1 MNKDIDSAIS
11 NSYPDV
17 EPYEHLARQ
26 FPALHKADGRS
37 GSKLMDHLDAV
48 VKKNKAGKDY
58 NDYVAKAHADFEA
71 DAKHNK

>member
-11 NSYPDV
+11 NSYQDV
-17 EPYEHLARQ
+17 EHLARQ
-26 FPALHKADGRS
+26 FPALHKADGRN
-37 GSKLMDHLDAV
+37 GSKFMDHLDAV